1 MVTQFFNSF
10 NNDIIKN
17 IIFIVI
23 IVDKLIIILI
33 LINIFNF
40 YIN

>member
-23 IVDKLIIILI
+23 IVDKLIVILI
-33 LINIFNF
+33 LINLFNF

>member
-23 IVDKLIIILI
+23 IVDNLIIILI
-33 LINIFNF
+33 LIN
-40 YIN
+40 